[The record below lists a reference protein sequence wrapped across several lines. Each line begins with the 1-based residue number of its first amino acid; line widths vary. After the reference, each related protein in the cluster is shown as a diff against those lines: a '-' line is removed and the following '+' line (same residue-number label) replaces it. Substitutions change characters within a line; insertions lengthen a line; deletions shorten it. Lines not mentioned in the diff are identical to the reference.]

1 MTNFL
6 LNIVFF
12 MTAFMA
18 SPIASYAVGNSGIAE
33 KEENREAEIIVDHHS
48 LRVTGASGKVLY
60 IYDVTGICVMTLRID
75 NNDKRF
81 ELNLAKG
88 CYIVKVGRV
97 VRKIYVN

>member
-33 KEENREAEIIVDHHS
+33 KEEAREAEIIVDHHS

-75 NNDKRF
+75 NSEGLLYCKGRQSGQKDLC
-81 ELNLAKG
+81 EL
-88 CYIVKVGRV
+88 IFFR
-97 VRKIYVN
+97 

>member
-18 SPIASYAVGNSGIAE
+18 SPIASYAVGN
-33 KEENREAEIIVDHHS
+33 
-48 LRVTGASGKVLY
+48 SGKVLY

-88 CYIVKVGRV
+88 CYIVKVGKV